1 MIYIYRLLR
10 GNIDLLLYFLFRNRV
25 FWLGLPLAII
35 ARKFFLREFFPIK
48 RSYSSL
54 GELNKIVEDRLGVQA
69 ALDLLNRLKVQG
81 ESKPESVLNKKVF
94 FVYSPDIKNSKK
106 NIGGNFIDWVN
117 SAKYAGCKIGRFDAS
132 KISYL
137 QFDNPEASE
146 SENKKILEVE
156 TKKLLI
162 KISRFKPDLIFFDIN
177 YASSYRTINSDT
189 IRQIRLIT
197 SAKITG
203 VADDMYTE
211 DGFKSIDSWANFMDI
226 CFFSAPG
233 WSNRA
238 IRNILFVPYTIDPYR
253 FYPAKKKKKNVFF
266 SGVGNIP
273 RYGYLFAAKKYC
285 IKNNINHYIE
295 IHKREKKLSLT
306 RIKFD
311 QYIRESNAVIEITA
325 RSKKIRPTGGRTFNS
340 LACKTLIIMEK
351 TKQVDILL
359 EPFVHYIPYDTK
371 KELEIAIQFSNESTK
386 LANKITNNSYEL
398 YRRVLHGNKVW
409 AQIFQFAFN
418 KKIIN
423 KPKNIKVK
431 K

>member
-1 MIYIYRLLR
+1 MIYIYRLAR
-10 GNIDLLLYFLFRNRV
+10 SNIDLLIYFLFRNRV
-25 FWLGLPLAII
+25 YWLGLPLAII

-54 GELNKIVEDRLGVQA
+54 GELNKIVEDRLGIQSA
-69 ALDLLNRLKVQG
+69 NEMLNRLKAQG

-94 FVYSPDIKNSKK
+94 FIYSPNIKNSKK
-106 NIGGNFIDWVN
+106 NISGNFTDWIN

-132 KISYL
+132 KISG
-137 QFDNPEASE
+137 FFSNSEASE
-146 SENKKILEVE
+146 SDHKKILEGE

-162 KISRFKPDLIFFDIN
+162 KISKFKPDLIFIDTN
-177 YASSYRTINSDT
+177 YVCSYRTINSDT

-197 SAKITG
+197 SAKIAG
-203 VADDMYTE
+203 IADDMCT
-211 DGFKSIDSWANFMDI
+211 DDAFKSLALWASFIDI
-226 CFFSAPG
+226 CFFSPPG

-238 IRNILFVPYTIDPYR
+238 VRNIFFVPYTIDPYR

-266 SGVGNIP
+266 SGVGNLP

-295 IHKREKKLSLT
+295 IHKREKKLSLPT
-306 RIKFD
+306 IKFD
-311 QYIRESNAVIEITA
+311 QYIRESNAVVELTA
-325 RSKKIRPTGGRTFNS
+325 RSSKVRPTGGRTFNS

-359 EPFVHYIPYDTK
+359 EPIIHYIPYDTK

-398 YRRVLHGNKVW
+398 YSRVLHGNKVW